1 MTGIALS
8 VLRAA
13 KAPVVRAV
21 KSNLRQLGPRFL
33 YEGQV
38 GGVIVIR
45 PVGNHCGEFQWPLW
59 SVLAG
64 GEYERKKKQNFFHAA
79 YGRVCHNPRE
89 SPAKFGVQR
98 TMKCAILVLLVAL
111 LAVPAAEGAKRLR
124 DFEKPPHNYWQRA
137 PQDQFTKIKDSLES
151 GKLPLDRTSEKAFV
165 ISLLK
170 AIDITPSTQT
180 LVYSTTSLQL
190 SRISPRNPRALYFNE
205 DVYVGWV
212 PGGQIEIASIDPAL
226 GGIYYIF
233 NVPRGPGQIRVE
245 RSTRCFN
252 CHAEFEHG
260 RVPGLLLKSV
270 VPGPGG
276 GSLESFRSDTTG
288 HGIPFKDRF
297 GGWHLTGKHGI
308 TEHWGNMVGTL
319 SPAGLKKFANPP
331 GKQFRWAT
339 YPVATSDVLA
349 HLLHEHQV
357 GFVNRAVKATY
368 DTREALQKGGDKT
381 LVEKHAR
388 ILVRYLLFA
397 DEAPLPKGGIEGDGL
412 LKSYFAKRARKAS
425 NGISLRDLDLNTRLF
440 KHRCSYMIHSAA
452 FAGLPPVLKQRVLS
466 QLRMAVGSTQLNQ
479 DFAYL
484 PPAEKKAIAQILTET
499 VKGFAQ

>member
-1 MTGIALS
+1 MKREILF
-8 VLRAA
+8 LLAA
-13 KAPVVRAV
+13 M
-21 KSNLRQLGPRFL
+21 
-33 YEGQV
+33 
-38 GGVIVIR
+38 
-45 PVGNHCGEFQWPLW
+45 
-59 SVLAG
+59 LA
-64 GEYERKKKQNFFHAA
+64 
-79 YGRVCHNPRE
+79 
-89 SPAKFGVQR
+89 SPAAG
-98 TMKCAILVLLVAL
+98 A
-111 LAVPAAEGAKRLR
+111 AKRLR
-124 DFEKPPHNYWQRA
+124 DFEKPPHNYWQRE
-137 PQDQFTKIKDSLES
+137 PQDRFTKIKIALETD
-151 GKLPLDRTSEKAFV
+151 KLPLDRTSEKAFV
-165 ISLLK
+165 TSLLK
-170 AIDITPSTQT
+170 ALDISPSTQT

-212 PGGQIEIASIDPAL
+212 PRGQIEIASIDPAL

-233 NVPRGPGQIRVE
+233 NIPRGPEPIRIE

-252 CHAEFEHG
+252 CHAEFENG

-276 GSLESFRSDTTG
+276 GSLESFRGGITG
-288 HGIPFKDRF
+288 HSVPFKDRF
-297 GGWHLTGKHGI
+297 GGWHLTGNHGI

-319 SPAGLKKFANPP
+319 SPAGLKKYANPP
-331 GKQFRWAT
+331 GRQFRWVT

-368 DTREALQKGGDKT
+368 DTRTALAAGDAKA
-381 LVEKHAR
+381 VVAKHAA
-388 ILVRYLLFA
+388 LLARYLLFA
-397 DEAPLPKGGIEGDGL
+397 DEAKFPKAGIGGDAL
-412 LKSYFAKRARKAS
+412 LKKDFSKRARRTKA
-425 NGISLRDLDLNTRLF
+425 GLSLRDFDLRTRIF

-452 FAGLPPVLKQRVLS
+452 FAGLPPALKQLVFIK
-466 QLRMAVGSTQLNQ
+466 LRAALAAAKPNP

>member
-1 MTGIALS
+1 MKRGIL
-8 VLRAA
+8 
-13 KAPVVRAV
+13 
-21 KSNLRQLGPRFL
+21 F
-33 YEGQV
+33 
-38 GGVIVIR
+38 
-45 PVGNHCGEFQWPLW
+45 
-59 SVLAG
+59 
-64 GEYERKKKQNFFHAA
+64 
-79 YGRVCHNPRE
+79 
-89 SPAKFGVQR
+89 
-98 TMKCAILVLLVAL
+98 L
-111 LAVPAAEGAKRLR
+111 LALMPMLLAIPTTEAAKRLR

-137 PQDQFTKIKDSLES
+137 PQDRFTKIKTALET

-165 ISLLK
+165 TSLLK
-170 AIDITPSTQT
+170 ALDISPSTQT

-205 DVYVGWV
+205 DIYVGWV
-212 PGGQIEIASIDPAL
+212 PRGQIEVASIDPAL

-233 NVPRGPGQIRVE
+233 NIPRGPGPIRVE

-252 CHAEFEHG
+252 CHAEFENG

-288 HGIPFKDRF
+288 HSIPFKDRF

-319 SPAGLKKFANPP
+319 SPAGLKKYANPP
-331 GKQFRWAT
+331 ARQFRWST

-368 DTREALQKGGDKT
+368 DTRAALAAGDAKA
-381 LVEKHAR
+381 VVAKHAA
-388 ILVRYLLFA
+388 LLARYLLFA
-397 DEAPLPKGGIEGDGL
+397 DEAKFPKAGIGGDAL
-412 LKSYFAKRARKAS
+412 LKKDFAKRARKAS
-425 NGISLRDLDLNTRLF
+425 NGLSLRDLDLNTRLF
-440 KHRCSYMIHSAA
+440 KHRCSYMIYSAA
-452 FAGLPPVLKQRVLS
+452 FAGLPPALKQRVFA
-466 QLRMAVGSTQLNQ
+466 QLRTVLNGAKQ
-479 DFAYL
+479 NPDFDYL
-484 PPAEKKAIAQILTET
+484 PVAEKKAIAQILTET